1 MATQQQLMEQ
11 LVLLT
16 DAVRDLASRQVGAD
30 SDGDRAVTDADRIRQ
45 RVAFS
50 YQALGALT
58 GRTSSATGRE
68 FDVQIVAARRRPDSI
83 AFRHLPADA
92 DWVELRSGGT
102 VETLRIQRRSDS
114 DNDHDRDCDWD
125 ADWDDGQ
132 SGDRGTR
139 HDPDHPGRDGW
150 RRNRHH
156 GHVHP
161 RRFQDSDPIGSMVFL
176 RDRRGPLLAFGPRL
190 GPLTAPPPPP
200 TPQPLPYP
208 PTGAEPAETI
218 PEA

>member
-16 DAVRDLASRQVGAD
+16 DAVRDLAQRQVGAHP
-30 SDGDRAVTDADRIRQ
+30 DGGRAVTDADQIRQ

-58 GRTSSATGRE
+58 GRTSTATGRE
-68 FDVQIVAARRRPDSI
+68 FDIQIVTARRRPDRIS
-83 AFRHLPADA
+83 FRHLPADA
-92 DWVELRSGGT
+92 DWVELRSAGT

-114 DNDHDRDCDWD
+114 DTDHDRDCSWD
-125 ADWDDGQ
+125 ADWDYGQ
-132 SGDRGTR
+132 GGDRGAE
-139 HDPDHPGRDGW
+139 HDADRNGRDDW
-150 RRNRHH
+150 RRHRH

-176 RDRRGPLLAFGPRL
+176 RDRHGPLLAFGPRL
-190 GPLTAPPPPP
+190 GPLAVPPPPP
-200 TPQPLPYP
+200 TPQPHPYP
-208 PTGAEPAETI
+208 RIGAEPVETI
-218 PEA
+218 PDA